1 MLGGKM
7 MTNNVRRKSTIAA
20 ALLAS
25 AGLAIVLTATTANAK
40 NPVSSLVGAKV
51 DNFLLSDQRGVG
63 HELYYY
69 KNAPAVVIVSHQLG
83 DQPASRAIEALQ
95 RLQTAYE
102 SKGVVFMALN
112 SSRNDDHASIRS
124 QAKAINVPVL
134 DDELQL
140 VGRSLGVTTT
150 AEAFVISPRTWTV
163 LYHGPIDDSF
173 AQKKGANANL
183 ASALDAMIAGR
194 TAPVTE
200 AKVKGTKIDFP
211 DRKKT
216 AEFKKISYANDV
228 APILARNC
236 VACHTTG
243 GIAPFAMDRY
253 ETVKGFA
260 PMIRE
265 SLRTKRMPPYHA
277 DPHYGSFKGDM
288 NLAPEEI
295 LTVVNWVEAG
305 APRGSG
311 EDPLARVKVEV
322 PEWPL
327 GEPDLVLDLPS
338 FDVPA
343 SGIVDY
349 IDLKVK
355 NPLSEGKYIQA
366 MTYRPGAVETVHHI
380 IGTWRADG
388 AAPGEMR
395 SANTGG
401 YGPGSESKRYP
412 QDTGAYVPPGGTYNF
427 QMHYTTTGKAATDIT
442 KVGLYFTKSPPKNIL
457 RQLGVMDYSIEIPAG
472 EGRHH
477 ERSYVEFPESVKLYG
492 VRPHAHYRGYSTKL
506 TMRYPDGTE
515 KILHSQPRYD
525 FSWQREYTFD
535 QLIDVPKGSILIADY
550 VFDNSVDNPWNPDP
564 KHNVTFGEQTMD
576 EMLFTYVY
584 YYIDGET
591 RENPRDDVQR
601 QIQTSISF
609 SALDDNID
617 GKMQL
622 AEVRGARMAAVRTN
636 FSRLDKNGDGGLD
649 KAEFPLG
656 NSARALA
663 QLADGNLTALDK

>member
-1 MLGGKM
+1 M
-7 MTNNVRRKSTIAA
+7 NARNRKPPHITA
-20 ALLAS
+20 ALVAGTAVALALTAMSAS
-25 AGLAIVLTATTANAK
+25 ANNTAGA
-40 NPVSSLVGAKV
+40 VVGAKV
-51 DNFLLSDQRGVG
+51 DNFMLADQRGVG

-69 KNAPAVVIVSHQLG
+69 KTSPAVVILSHQLG
-83 DQPASRAIEALQ
+83 DDPSQRSIEALN
-95 RLQTAYE
+95 RIRAAYE
-102 SKGVVFMALN
+102 RKGVVFLALN
-112 SSRNDDHASIRS
+112 SSIRDDHAKIRRE
-124 QAKAINVPVL
+124 ATAIDLPVL

-140 VGRSLGVTTT
+140 VGRSLGVTST
-150 AEAFVISPRTWTV
+150 AEVFVVDPRTWTV
-163 LYHGPIDDSF
+163 AYHGPVDASL
-173 AQKKGANANL
+173 AQTKNAKANL
-183 ASALDAMIAGR
+183 VAALDAVVAGKA
-194 TAPVTE
+194 APVAE
-200 AKVKGTKIDFP
+200 ARVKGTAIDFP
-211 DRKKT
+211 DRKRA
-216 AEFKKISYANDV
+216 AEFKKISYASDV
-228 APILARNC
+228 APILEKNC
-236 VACHTTG
+236 VTCHTKG
-243 GIAPFAMDRY
+243 GIAPFAMDKY

-277 DPHYGSFKGDM
+277 DPHYSTFKDDM
-288 NLAPEEI
+288 NLSAAEI
-295 LTVVNWVEAG
+295 LTVVNWIEAG
-305 APRGSG
+305 APRGAG
-311 EDPLARVKVEV
+311 DDPLAKTRTA
-322 PEWPL
+322 PAEWPL
-327 GEPDLVLDLPS
+327 GKPDLVLELPAY
-338 FDVPA
+338 DVPA

-349 IDLKVK
+349 IDLPVK

-380 IGTWRADG
+380 IGTWRADAG
-388 AAPGEMR
+388 SSEMR
-395 SANTGG
+395 STNTGG

-427 QMHYTTTGKAATDIT
+427 QMHYTTTGKAATDVT
-442 KVGLYFTKSPPKNIL
+442 RVGLYFTKSPPKNIL

-477 ERSYVEFPESVKLYG
+477 ERSYVEFPENVKLYG

-535 QLIDVPKGSILIADY
+535 ELIDVPKGSILIADY

-609 SALDDNID
+609 NALDDNID
-617 GKMQL
+617 GKVQL
-622 AEVRGARMAAVRTN
+622 AEVRGARMAAVRAN

-663 QLADGNLTALDK
+663 QLADGDLTALDK